1 MISMTSIATRSAA
14 VLTTLGFA
22 VMSFTVSASAQQWAP
37 TQPIR
42 VIIPYAAGGTSD
54 IIART
59 MSDHVSKRLGQSLTI
74 ENRGGGATQIGT
86 SAVAKAAPDGHTI
99 LLVAN
104 TFMINP
110 SLFKSLP
117 YDSLK
122 DLTPVTYAG
131 VTPHTIVVNNDVPAK
146 DLKQLLDLARARPG
160 QINYGSVGNGTSF
173 HLGTEELKK
182 LSGTNMVHVP
192 YKGMGQVLTDAISGN
207 IQMAFANTPNAAPLV
222 KAGKLRAIGV
232 AHPTRVEQLPEV
244 PTVGEQ
250 GFPGFESNSA
260 FVFLAPGGT
269 PPAILDR
276 LNAVF
281 VEVLN
286 LPEVKEALTKQGVEV
301 KATSRADT
309 LDFIKKEMKRYADVV
324 AFSGAKVE

>member
-1 MISMTSIATRSAA
+1 
-14 VLTTLGFA
+14 
-22 VMSFTVSASAQQWAP
+22 
-37 TQPIR
+37 
-42 VIIPYAAGGTSD
+42 
-54 IIART
+54 
-59 MSDHVSKRLGQSLTI
+59 
-74 ENRGGGATQIGT
+74 
-86 SAVAKAAPDGHTI
+86 
-99 LLVAN
+99 
-104 TFMINP
+104 MINP

>member
-1 MISMTSIATRSAA
+1 MTLIAGRLARRHVTLGLATLVAMASSIAPA
-14 VLTTLGFA
+14 L
-22 VMSFTVSASAQQWAP
+22 AQWKP

-54 IIART
+54 IVARS
-59 MSDHVSKRLGQSLTI
+59 MSEAVAERLGQPFVI
-74 ENRGGGATQIGT
+74 DNRGGGATQIGT
-86 SAVAKAAPDGHTI
+86 SAVAKSAPDGHTI

-110 SLFKSLP
+110 

-122 DLTPVTYAG
+122 DLTPITYAG

-146 DLKQLLDLARARPG
+146 NLKELLDLARLKPG
-160 QINYGSVGNGTSF
+160 TINYGSVGNGTSF

-182 LSGTNMVHVP
+182 LSNTNMVHVP
-192 YKGMGQVLTDAISGN
+192 YKGMGQVLADVIPGN

-222 KAGKLRAIGV
+222 QAGKLRAVAV
-232 AHPTRVEQLPEV
+232 AHPSRVHQLPDV
-244 PTVGEQ
+244 PTVAEQ
-250 GFPGFESNSA
+250 GFPGFESNSG
-260 FVFLAPGGT
+260 FIYFAPGGT
-269 PPAILDR
+269 PPEVLDR

-286 LPEVKEALTKQGVEV
+286 LPAVKEALTKQGVEV
-301 KATSRADT
+301 MATTRKQTA
-309 LDFIKKEMKRYADVV
+309 DFIAREMKRYADVV
-324 AFSGAKVE
+324 AFSGAKVD

>member
-1 MISMTSIATRSAA
+1 MKPFAASLAALALAVAIATPAA
-14 VLTTLGFA
+14 
-22 VMSFTVSASAQQWAP
+22 AQQWSP

-59 MSDHVSKRLGQSLTI
+59 MSEPVSQRLGQPLTI

-86 SAVAKAAPDGHTI
+86 SAVAKAAPDGHTL

-110 SLFKSLP
+110 SLFKTLP

-122 DLTPVTYAG
+122 DLTPITYAG
-131 VTPHTIVVNNDVPAK
+131 VTPHTIVVTNDLPVK
-146 DLKQLLDLARARPG
+146 NLKELLDLARAKPG
-160 QINYGSVGNGTSF
+160 TINYGSVGIGTSF

-192 YKGMGQVLTDAISGN
+192 YKGMGQVLTDLISGN
-207 IQMAFANTPNAAPLV
+207 IQMAFGNTPNAAPLV
-222 KAGKLRAIGV
+222 QEGKLRAIAV
-232 AHPTRVEQLPEV
+232 AHATRVHQLPDV

-250 GFPGFESNSA
+250 GYPGFESNSG
-260 FVFLAPGGT
+260 FIYFAPGGT
-269 PPAILDR
+269 PPEVLDR

-286 LPEVKEALTKQGVEV
+286 LPAVREALTRQGVEV
-301 KATSRADT
+301 KATTRAQT
-309 LDFIKKEMKRYADVV
+309 ADFIAREMKRYADVV
-324 AFSGAKVE
+324 AFSGAKAE

>member
-1 MISMTSIATRSAA
+1 MTSIAVLLARLAA
-14 VLTTLGFA
+14 
-22 VMSFTVSASAQQWAP
+22 ASGLVASLVVPAAAQQWSP

-59 MSDHVSKRLGQSLTI
+59 MSEQVGARLGQPLLL

-86 SAVAKAAPDGHTI
+86 AAVAKAAPDGHTL

-110 SLFKSLP
+110 SLFKTLP

-122 DLTPVTYAG
+122 DFAPITYAG
-131 VTPHTIVVNNDVPAK
+131 VTPHTIVVNPDMPAK
-146 DLKQLLDLARARPG
+146 NLKELLDLAKAKPG
-160 QINYGSVGNGTSF
+160 AINYGSVGIGTSF

-182 LSGTNMVHVP
+182 LSGTDMVHVP
-192 YKGMGQVLTDAISGN
+192 YKGMGQVLTDLVSGN
-207 IQMAFANTPNAAPLV
+207 IQMAFGNTPNAAPLV
-222 KAGKLRAIGV
+222 QAGKLRAIAV
-232 AHPTRVEQLPEV
+232 AHPTRVSQLPDI

-250 GFPGFESNSA
+250 GFPGFESNSG
-260 FVFLAPGGT
+260 FIYFAPGGT
-269 PPAILDR
+269 PPAVLDR

-286 LPEVKEALTKQGVEV
+286 LPEVKAALTRQGVEV
-301 KATSRADT
+301 QATSRAAT
-309 LDFIKKEMKRYADVV
+309 AEFIAREMKRYAEVV
-324 AFSGAKVE
+324 AFSGAKAE

>member
-1 MISMTSIATRSAA
+1 MTSIALRFAGLAA
-14 VLTTLGFA
+14 SLAILAGSVAPSLA
-22 VMSFTVSASAQQWAP
+22 QWAP

-42 VIIPYAAGGTSD
+42 VIVPYAAGGTSD
-54 IIART
+54 IVVRT
-59 MSDHVSKRLGQSLTI
+59 MSEPIAQRLGQPLLI

-86 SAVAKAAPDGHTI
+86 NAVAKAAPDGHTI

-122 DLTPVTYAG
+122 DLTPITYAG

-146 DLKQLLDLARARPG
+146 NLKELLDLARAKPG
-160 QINYGSVGNGTSF
+160 AINYGSVGNGTSF

-182 LSGTNMVHVP
+182 RSGTSMMHVP
-192 YKGMGQVLTDAISGN
+192 YKGMGQVLTDLISGN
-207 IQMAFANTPNAAPLV
+207 IQMAFANTPNAVPLA
-222 KAGKLRAIGV
+222 KEGKLRAIAV
-232 AHPTRVEQLPEV
+232 AHPTRVHQLPDV
-244 PTVGEQ
+244 PTVAEQ

-260 FVFLAPGGT
+260 FIYLAPGGT
-269 PPAILDR
+269 PPAVLDR

-281 VEVLN
+281 VEVLR
-286 LPEVKEALTKQGVEV
+286 LPAVKEALTRQGVEV
-301 KATSRADT
+301 LGTTRAEAA
-309 LDFIKKEMKRYADVV
+309 DFIAREMKRYAEVV
-324 AFSGAKVE
+324 AFSGAKVD